1 MIVTAADVRVPHA
14 RRIVVVAA
22 VAASA
27 AILILTHGF
36 TFYFDEW
43 DLILT
48 APDWTW
54 TTYLQPHNEHPSM
67 LLRLIYA
74 VLLGTVGLRSYLPY
88 MAVLLA
94 FHAACVVLLFEV
106 VRRRAGDLVGV
117 AAAGLLLLL
126 GAGWEDLLWAFQLAW
141 LASIACGL
149 GMLLALQGQSTV
161 RRLATATVLLTASL
175 MFSGIGLLFLVA
187 AAVMLAA
194 SANRRKDL
202 LWLTPVVTA
211 LVAWYLAYG
220 HSGTPVNPPPS
231 PANIAVLP
239 LYAIWGLGASAAGLV
254 GEGGSWGP
262 PLLILGVVAVGLA
275 WRGRKIDPLA
285 LGVAAA
291 LLTFYL
297 VTGLSRAQLG
307 YQQSAA
313 GRYVYVG
320 AVLWLLLL
328 ADGAR
333 RLPWRGTWRPV
344 LAAFL
349 FLACFNSAVVL
360 FTYAYARSFLM
371 DRAVADL
378 QALASV
384 RGSRCLDPHG
394 AVDLLVMPQVTRPAA
409 YYRAVDRYGD
419 PVPGRP
425 IPDVASYTIARRNLI
440 SHGCS

>member
-1 MIVTAADVRVPHA
+1 MPHA
-14 RRIVVVAA
+14 RRIVVLAA

-67 LLRLIYA
+67 LLRLVYA
-74 VLLGTVGLRSYLPY
+74 ALLGTVGLRSYLPY

-117 AAAGLLLLL
+117 AAAALLLLL

-149 GMLLALQGQSTV
+149 GMLLALQGPSTV
-161 RRLATATVLLTASL
+161 RRLVTATVLLTTSL

-194 SANRRKDL
+194 NPTRRRDL
-202 LWLTPVVTA
+202 LWLAPVVAA
-211 LVAWYLAYG
+211 LGAWYLAYG

-231 PANIAVLP
+231 AANIAKLP
-239 LYAIWGLGASAAGLV
+239 QYAIWGLGASAAGV
-254 GEGGSWGP
+254 IGAADSWGP
-262 PLLILGVVAVGLA
+262 PLLILCVLAVGIA
-275 WRGRKIDPLA
+275 WWRRKIDPFA
-285 LGVAAA
+285 LGAAAA
-291 LLTFYL
+291 LLTFFL
-297 VTGLSRAQLG
+297 VTGLSRAQFG
-307 YQQSAA
+307 YQQSSS

-320 AVLWLLLL
+320 AVFWLLLL

-333 RLPWRGTWRPV
+333 LLPWRGTWRPA
-344 LAAFL
+344 LAAL
-349 FLACFNSAVVL
+349 VFLACFNSAVVL
-360 FTYAYARSFLM
+360 FTWGYARSFQM

-384 RGSRCLDPHG
+384 RNSRCLDPNG

-409 YYRAVDRYGD
+409 YYRVVDRYGD
-419 PVPGRP
+419 PVAGRE